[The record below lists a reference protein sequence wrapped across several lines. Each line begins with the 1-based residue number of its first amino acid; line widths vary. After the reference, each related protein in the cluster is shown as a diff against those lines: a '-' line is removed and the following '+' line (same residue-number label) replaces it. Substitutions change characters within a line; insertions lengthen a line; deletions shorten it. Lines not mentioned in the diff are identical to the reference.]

1 MSEPLIRETFPV
13 GPLACNCSIIGSP
26 ATGQAIVVDPGDD
39 PDKVLAALARLGL
52 KATAILVTHAHF
64 DHVGG
69 LARVR
74 EATGAPVYMH
84 DGDKPL
90 YDNLDMQTSIFGFP
104 SIVTTT
110 IDRWAQDGERV
121 PFGDAVAEILHTPG
135 HTPGSLSFHVA
146 DTVPLLLTGDTLF
159 AGSIGRTDLWGGDFD
174 TLIAAIH
181 AKLLCF
187 PDEAI
192 IIPGHGPES
201 TIGMER
207 RYNPFLRQAG

>member
-1 MSEPLIRETFPV
+1 MTQRLVRETFTV

-26 ATGQAIVVDPGDD
+26 ASGQAVVVDPGAD
-39 PDKVLAALARLGL
+39 PDKVMAALDRLGF
-52 KATAILVTHAHF
+52 KAAAILITHAHF

-69 LARVR
+69 LAEVR
-74 EATGAPVYMH
+74 QATGAPVYMH
-84 DGDKPL
+84 DGDRVL

-110 IDRWAQDGERV
+110 IDHWAQDGERV
-121 PFGDAVAEILHTPG
+121 AFGEAVAEILHTPG
-135 HTPGSLSFHVA
+135 HTPGSLSFHVG
-146 DTVPLLLTGDTLF
+146 DDVPLLLTGDTLF
-159 AGSIGRTDLWGGDFD
+159 AGSIGRTDLWGGDYD
-174 TLIAAIH
+174 TLIRAIH
-181 AKLLCF
+181 DKLLCF

-207 RYNPFLRQAG
+207 RYNPFLRGSA